1 MGRQL
6 CLFVCY
12 GEHEL
17 CRVIDGGGID
27 YIEERFA

>member
-12 GEHEL
+12 GEQEL
-17 CRVIDGGGID
+17 RQAMDGGGNVC
-27 YIEERFA
+27 IEERFV